1 MLDEAKQ
8 KIVHHLQQ
16 NIQAIDAKL
25 STSLDALKK
34 YLEAHHLKNKQK
46 EDEEG
51 GSQTTPDDQN
61 PHDYHA
67 LQLVLQYRLNNQ
79 DILKLLF
86 QYQQSLWQ
94 ILDICPANTNEVNY
108 ERLAYALGNQDLH
121 LLLSALNQLVEAL
134 VKLIERNKKSN
145 KNQLRQSQQFKRS
158 KQHAPI
164 LNHYED
170 LPEKNLRDGL
180 RLQKEVIGLF
190 EDTQAE
196 LQALSCD
203 QPFLGL
209 VLDDIAA
216 LGEPISRFYLA
227 LEHGLEL
234 SGGLFQQMS
243 FQYGISA
250 SLTHIIDKLNN
261 LGQQLTPAPVL
272 KPIQDTQKAL
282 LMPEHR
288 KTIQTVEEEASRLRL
303 GNFFQ
308 RNPH

>member
-34 YLEAHHLKNKQK
+34 YLDAHHLKNKQK
-46 EDEEG
+46 EEEEG

-61 PHDYHA
+61 PLDYHA

-134 VKLIERNKKSN
+134 VKLIERNQKSN

-164 LNHYED
+164 LD

-227 LEHGLEL
+227 LEHGFEL

-243 FQYGISA
+243 LQYGISA

-261 LGQQLTPAPVL
+261 LGQHLQLTPAPVL
-272 KPIQDTQKAL
+272 TPIQDTQKAFS
-282 LMPEHR
+282 MPEHR

-303 GNFFQ
+303 SNFFQ